1 MNTEEL
7 QKQGLTQEQINY
19 VMAEYGKELNPI
31 KADRDNLRTQLDN
44 AQESLKEFEG
54 IDLKNV
60 EELETKVNT
69 LTQDLKNARKEGDDK
84 VADLKFGMAL
94 EAAIRKAGGRNEKAI
109 MAMLDVDALKASKN
123 QDKDIQAAIEA
134 VKKESDYM
142 FVPDKPVPKVVS
154 STPGAT
160 KNTDDL
166 KTKANDA
173 LRSALGRG

>member
-31 KADRDNLRTQLDN
+31 KAERDNLRTQLDN
-44 AQESLKEFEG
+44 AQESLKKFEG

-60 EELETKVNT
+60 KELETKVNA
-69 LTQDLKNARKEGDDK
+69 LTQDLKNARKEGDEK

-109 MAMLDVDALKASKN
+109 MAMLDVATLKASKN
-123 QDKDIQAAIEA
+123 QDKDIQSAIEA

-142 FVPDKPVPKVVS
+142 FVPEKPVPKVVS

>member
-60 EELETKVNT
+60 KELETKVNT
-69 LTQDLKNARKEGDDK
+69 LTQDLKNARKEGDEK
-84 VADLKFGMAL
+84 VADLKFRMAL

-109 MAMLDVDALKASKN
+109 MSMLDVATLKASKN
-123 QDKDIQAAIEA
+123 QDKDIQSAIEA

-142 FVPDKPVPKVVS
+142 FLPEKPVPKVVS